1 MTHPCRLGI
10 FEKNKGDRLTSSFQE
25 LVLDMQTG
33 RPATLSPRG
42 MVTSPHSLASAAGAD
57 VLRAGGS
64 AVDAAI
70 ATAAVLGVI
79 YPHMTGMGGDAF
91 WLIHDAN
98 TGKVR
103 YLNGG
108 GRAAAS
114 ADPVFFKSKGLSEV
128 PFRGIWPAT
137 LTTPG
142 AVASWCEAHKAY
154 GKLGLPR
161 ILASG
166 IDYAHNG
173 YPVSQR
179 LAGWMQRSQADCS
192 AQPGWS
198 ALFTPDGQLPSTGDT
213 RRNPALARTLQAVAE
228 QGQAG
233 FYQGETGKAL
243 AALSK
248 KNGGFFTADDLMRQQ
263 AEWGEP
269 LVGSYRDLTL
279 YQTPAPTQGF
289 TVLQMLKLVEPFKL
303 HKKDFYDPERTHL
316 MVQAKQISYHDRD
329 RWLGDPAFT
338 DMPMAQLLSDA
349 YLDQRRMLINHEKAL
364 AWDQVPSYGSLRGD
378 TVYIAVVD
386 AHGQAVSLIH
396 SLYGAFGSGV
406 VSLDTGVLLQNRSAY
421 FSLQDGHPNELA
433 PGKIP
438 MHTLIASIGF
448 RHNKLWSVMG
458 CMGADGQPQIQFQ
471 AYSAM
476 MDHGLDIQQ
485 AVEAPRWLSG
495 RFGLG
500 EARDTLHV
508 ESRLGSASL
517 DALAAKGHVLNRWG
531 AWNELAGHAHGITL
545 EGSQQTRFGGSDP
558 RSDGAA
564 IGY

>member
-1 MTHPCRLGI
+1 
-10 FEKNKGDRLTSSFQE
+10 
-25 LVLDMQTG
+25 MQTG

-91 WLIHDAN
+91 WLIHDPK

-108 GRAAAS
+108 GRAAAN
-114 ADPVFFKSKGLSEV
+114 ADPEFFKAKGLSEV

-142 AVASWCEAHKAY
+142 AVSSWCAAHEAY
-154 GKLGLPR
+154 GNLKLPR
-161 ILASG
+161 ILEAA
-166 IDYAHNG
+166 IDYAQHG

-192 AQPGWS
+192 QQPGWS
-198 ALFTPDGQLPSTGDT
+198 ALFTPNGQLPNTGET
-213 RRNPALARTLQAVAE
+213 LRNPALARTLQAVAA

-248 KNGGFFTADDLMRQQ
+248 EQGGFFTLQDLDRQQ

-289 TVLQMLKLVEPFKL
+289 TVLQMLKLVEPFEL
-303 HKKDFYDPERTHL
+303 NKKDFYDPERIHL

-338 DMPMAQLLSDA
+338 DMPMAQLLRDD
-349 YLDQRRMLINHEKAL
+349 YLNQRRGLINLDRAL
-364 AWDQVPSYGSLRGD
+364 AWDKVPSYGSLRGD

-386 AHGQAVSLIH
+386 DKGQAVSLIH

-406 VSLDTGVLLQNRSAY
+406 VSSDTGVLLQNRSAY
-421 FSLQDGHPNELA
+421 FSLQDGHPNVLA

-438 MHTLIASIGF
+438 LHTLIASIGF
-448 RHNKLWSVMG
+448 RQNKLWSVMG

-495 RFGLG
+495 RFALG

-508 ESRLGSASL
+508 ESRLGSTTL

-545 EGSQQTRFGGSDP
+545 EGLQQTRFGGSDP

>member
-1 MTHPCRLGI
+1 MP
-10 FEKNKGDRLTSSFQE
+10 
-25 LVLDMQTG
+25 TG

-42 MVTSPHSLASAAGAD
+42 MVTSPHSLASAAGLD

-91 WLIHDAN
+91 WLIHDPLS
-98 TGKVR
+98 GKVR

-108 GRAAAS
+108 GRAAAN
-114 ADPVFFKSKGLSEV
+114 ADPEFFRRQHLSEV

-142 AVASWCEAHKAY
+142 AVSSWCAAHKAY
-154 GKLGLPR
+154 GSLGLPR
-161 ILASG
+161 ILEAAV
-166 IDYAHNG
+166 DYAQHG

-179 LAGWMQRSQADCS
+179 LAGWMQRSQADCC
-192 AQPGWS
+192 AQLGWS
-198 ALFTPDGQLPSTGDT
+198 ALFTPDGLLPRTGET
-213 RRNPALARTLQAVAE
+213 RRNPALARTLQAVAS

-233 FYQGETGKAL
+233 FYQGETAQAL
-243 AALSK
+243 ATLSK
-248 KNGGFFTADDLMRQQ
+248 AHGGFFTLQDLERQQ

-269 LVGSYRDLTL
+269 IVGSYRDLTL

-289 TVLQMLKLVEPFKL
+289 TVLQMLKLVEPFAL
-303 HKKDFYDPERTHL
+303 HKKDFYDPERIHL

-338 DMPMAQLLSDA
+338 DMPMAQLLSED
-349 YLDQRRMLINHEKAL
+349 YLSQRRLLINPERAL

-386 AHGQAVSLIH
+386 NNGQAVSLIH

-406 VSLDTGVLLQNRSAY
+406 VSLDSGVVLQNRSAY
-421 FSLQDGHPNELA
+421 FSLQAGHPNVLA

-438 MHTLIASIGF
+438 LHTLIASIGF
-448 RHNKLWSVMG
+448 RHDKLWSVMG

-476 MDHGLDIQQ
+476 LDHGMDIQQ

-495 RFGLG
+495 RFALG

-508 ESRLGSASL
+508 ESRWGDPTL

-545 EGSQQTRFGGSDP
+545 EGTQLTRFGGSDP

-564 IGY
+564 LGY

>member
-1 MTHPCRLGI
+1 
-10 FEKNKGDRLTSSFQE
+10 
-25 LVLDMQTG
+25 MQTG

-91 WLIHDAN
+91 WLIHDAT

-108 GRAAAS
+108 GRAAAN
-114 ADPVFFKSKGLSEV
+114 ADPRFFTDKGLTEV

-142 AVASWCEAHKAY
+142 AVASWCAAHTAY
-154 GKLGLPR
+154 GRLDLPR
-161 ILASG
+161 ILASA
-166 IDYAHNG
+166 IDYAQHG

-198 ALFTPDGQLPSTGDT
+198 ALFTPEGSLAQTGET

-228 QGQAG
+228 QGHAG
-233 FYQGETGKAL
+233 FYQGETGQAL
-243 AALSK
+243 AALSQQH
-248 KNGGFFTADDLMRQQ
+248 GGFFTAHDLAQQQ

-289 TVLQMLKLVEPFKL
+289 TVLQMLKLVEPFGL
-303 HKKDFYDPERTHL
+303 HQKDFFDPERIHL

-338 DMPMAQLLSDA
+338 DLPMARLLSDE
-349 YLDQRRMLINHEKAL
+349 YLDQRRHLIDTQRTL

-386 AHGQAVSLIH
+386 EQGQAVSLIH

-421 FSLQDGHPNELA
+421 FSLQDGHPNVLA

-438 MHTLIASIGF
+438 LHTLIASIGF

-476 MDHGLDIQQ
+476 VDHGLDIQQ

-495 RFGLG
+495 RFALG

-508 ESRLGSASL
+508 ESRFGNATL

-545 EGSQQTRFGGSDP
+545 EGPQQTRFGGSDP

>member
-1 MTHPCRLGI
+1 MP
-10 FEKNKGDRLTSSFQE
+10 
-25 LVLDMQTG
+25 TG
-33 RPATLSPRG
+33 RPATLSLRG
-42 MVTSPHSLASAAGAD
+42 MVTSPHSLASAAGSD

-70 ATAAVLGVI
+70 ATAATLGVI

-91 WLIHDAN
+91 WLIHDAH

-114 ADPVFFKSKGLSEV
+114 ADPRFFTDKGLSEL
-128 PFRGIWPAT
+128 PFRGVWPAT

-142 AVASWCEAHKAY
+142 AVSSWCEAHKAY
-154 GKLGLPR
+154 GKLGLSR
-161 ILASG
+161 ILASA
-166 IDYAHNG
+166 IDYAQNG

-179 LAGWMQRSQADCS
+179 LAGWMQRSQAECS
-192 AQPGWS
+192 AQLGWS
-198 ALFTPDGQLPSTGDT
+198 ELFTPQGLLPTTGSTL
-213 RRNPALARTLQAVAE
+213 RNPALARTLQAVAK

-233 FYQGETGKAL
+233 FYQGDTGKAL

-248 KNGGFFTADDLMRQQ
+248 EHGGFFTTHDLAQQQ
-263 AEWGEP
+263 AEWGEAI
-269 LVGSYRDLTL
+269 VGSYRDLTL

-289 TVLQMLKLVEPFKL
+289 TVLQMLKLVEPLEL
-303 HKKDFYDPERTHL
+303 HKKDFDDPERIHL

-349 YLDQRRMLINHEKAL
+349 YLNERRRLMDTHRAL

-386 AHGQAVSLIH
+386 AQGNAVSLIH

-406 VSLDTGVLLQNRSAY
+406 VCLDTGVLLQNRSAY
-421 FSLQDGHPNELA
+421 FSLQAGHPNVLA
-433 PGKIP
+433 PAKIP
-438 MHTLIASIGF
+438 LHTLIASIGF

-471 AYSAM
+471 AYSNM
-476 MDHGLDIQQ
+476 LDHGMDIQQ

-495 RFGLG
+495 RFALG

-508 ESRLGSASL
+508 ESRLGLKTL

-531 AWNELAGHAHGITL
+531 PWNELAGHAHGITL
-545 EGSQQTRFGGSDP
+545 EGPQQTRFGGSDP

>member
-1 MTHPCRLGI
+1 
-10 FEKNKGDRLTSSFQE
+10 
-25 LVLDMQTG
+25 
-33 RPATLSPRG
+33 
-42 MVTSPHSLASAAGAD
+42 MVTSPHSLASSAGSD

-91 WLIHDAN
+91 WLIHDAH

-103 YLNGG
+103 YLNGS

-114 ADPVFFKSKGLSEV
+114 ADPQFFTDKGWNEV
-128 PFRGIWPAT
+128 PFRGVWPAT

-142 AVASWCEAHKAY
+142 AVSSWCEAHKAY

-161 ILASG
+161 ILASA
-166 IDYAHNG
+166 IDYAQHG

-179 LAGWMQRSQADCS
+179 LAGWMQRSQAECS
-192 AQPGWS
+192 AQLGWS
-198 ALFTPDGQLPSTGDT
+198 ELFTPQGLLPTTGSAL
-213 RRNPALARTLQAVAE
+213 RNPALARTLQAVAE

-248 KNGGFFTADDLMRQQ
+248 EHGGFFTAHDLAKQQ

-269 LVGSYRDLTL
+269 IVGSYRDLSL

-289 TVLQMLKLVEPFKL
+289 TVLQMLKLVEPFEL
-303 HKKDFYDPERTHL
+303 HKKDFADPERIHL

-338 DMPMAQLLSDA
+338 DMPMSQLLSDA
-349 YLDQRRMLINHEKAL
+349 YLDERRSLIDTQRAL

-386 AHGQAVSLIH
+386 AHGNAVSLIH

-421 FSLQDGHPNELA
+421 FSLQAGHPNVLA

-438 MHTLIASIGF
+438 LHTLIASMGF

-471 AYSAM
+471 AYSNM
-476 MDHGLDIQQ
+476 LDHGMDIQQ

-508 ESRLGSASL
+508 ESRLGAKTL

-531 AWNELAGHAHGITL
+531 PWNELAGHAHGITL
-545 EGSQQTRFGGSDP
+545 EGPQQTRFGGSDP